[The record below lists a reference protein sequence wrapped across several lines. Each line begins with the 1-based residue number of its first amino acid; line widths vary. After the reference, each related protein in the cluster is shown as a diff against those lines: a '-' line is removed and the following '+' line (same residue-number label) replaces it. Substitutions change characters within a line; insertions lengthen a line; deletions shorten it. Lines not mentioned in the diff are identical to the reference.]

1 MKPIQLCKFI
11 FFVSTVVVIKVFF
24 TDPVVFVS
32 FLNQCR
38 RTAVIRHTLNPVW
51 DQTLMMDI
59 AFYGDLRL
67 LQKFCSDVVLEIF
80 DKDDVVSSRIFTLN
94 LLNTVKNR
102 HRVASSLF
110 ATIHKTARIDQ
121 H

>member
-1 MKPIQLCKFI
+1 MNITKNEFQLYVYFL
-11 FFVSTVVVIKVFF
+11 
-24 TDPVVFVS
+24 DPVVFVS

-67 LQKFCSDVVLEIF
+67 LQKYCNDVVLEIF
-80 DKDDVVSSRIFTLN
+80 DKDDVVRCN
-94 LLNTVKNR
+94 LLSKSR
-102 HRVASSLF
+102 
-110 ATIHKTARIDQ
+110 
-121 H
+121 